1 VIKDISDVEN
11 EGEAGWRRRKANET
25 DPSCKG
31 TEPGMEEDSAVATPS
46 LVMMGFRSVPFRLF
60 FPELPLVVL
69 FKLAALAI
77 CFGFVVA
84 FLMSAPFIV
93 YWPEAA
99 GRSR

>member
-1 VIKDISDVEN
+1 
-11 EGEAGWRRRKANET
+11 
-25 DPSCKG
+25 
-31 TEPGMEEDSAVATPS
+31 MEEDSAVATPS
-46 LVMMGFRSVPFRLF
+46 LVTMGFKSVPFRLF
-60 FPELPLVVL
+60 LPELPLVL

-99 GRSR
+99 VPIATRIPMTRKHS